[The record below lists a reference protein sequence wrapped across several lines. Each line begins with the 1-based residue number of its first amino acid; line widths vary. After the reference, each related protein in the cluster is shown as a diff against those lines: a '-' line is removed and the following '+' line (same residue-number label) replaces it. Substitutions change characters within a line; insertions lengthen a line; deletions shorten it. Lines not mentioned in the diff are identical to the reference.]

1 VPPLGSLD
9 INVSLPQAANG
20 RFAEGIPVS
29 SLTVIGRQV
38 PDTEADSSHSDRKLT
53 NSIWNALS
61 QEGSPVA
68 HVVATWAFDKRMLS
82 QVYGAPFL
90 LRAVRARGRNLRSPR
105 ITYST

>member
-1 VPPLGSLD
+1 VSPLVTNDRYLLAILAQS
-9 INVSLPQAANG
+9 VSA
-20 RFAEGIPVS
+20 V
-29 SLTVIGRQV
+29 GRQV